1 MHMPGFT
8 AEFALY
14 ESHEGHQGQTVEHGH
29 EQVIPQLRFSCLVRA
44 GKMFLDSV
52 GEGILDR
59 RNGQALRRHPFPGRR
74 IMHPSVTLL

>member
-52 GEGILDR
+52 GEGILDQDTCAMFAR
-59 RNGQALRRHPFPGRR
+59 MSYGVCDMLSGPDD
-74 IMHPSVTLL
+74 